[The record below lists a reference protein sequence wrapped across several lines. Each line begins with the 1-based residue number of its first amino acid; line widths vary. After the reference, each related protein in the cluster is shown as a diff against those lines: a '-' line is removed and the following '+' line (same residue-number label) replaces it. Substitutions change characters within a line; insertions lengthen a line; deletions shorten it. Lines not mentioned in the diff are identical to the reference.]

1 MKRLKIRLEK
11 QVPKQ
16 SFANRIFSLK
26 GMELI
31 LLSLIKHKILK
42 KVFQNEKFH
51 KLTLN
56 EYEKLNK
63 ENKKKT

>member
-11 QVPKQ
+11 LVPKQ

-42 KVFQNEKFH
+42 KVFKNEKFH
-51 KLTLN
+51 KLILN